1 MSQCRGTS
9 STPAR
14 LIPAVLILAQLA
26 GAAWIPESPAGV
38 SYNPQRI
45 RRGGLRGESRE
56 RVWPRQ
62 NPTGSSSAGPSSSQS
77 IIPSSSIS
85 ASPSN
90 FAAAAP
96 IAPTATESVSSTGTV
111 TPSSAILSET
121 TSTSVP
127 LPTTTRTTST
137 TSTSTTPTTST
148 RSTSISSSVPSV
160 PSSRTTR
167 SSSSSTDSSTPSPI
181 SADSASVPVTT
192 LVVNGQG
199 LLSTVRILPTSSS
212 PPNASNPFAPSAT
225 ANASSATSSDSFW
238 DNKGAVAGIF
248 TAGGLAVLALM
259 VLVGNYIRRYYA
271 RKAEDD
277 ILRGF
282 QDGGSESP
290 RYLDDSPT
298 PSMAEITAPAPAGSY
313 PDRNVF
319 NDPIP
324 QPQYP
329 SLAITPDYPPGT
341 QYQPYAPTPEISYGM
356 AISDDEEYRAVQ
368 SASAQG
374 SPALTSAS
382 SYSSYSSANPF
393 ASPVIVPP
401 PSLLLP
407 HSDSYQRPISYDSFY
422 ANSPRV

>member
-96 IAPTATESVSSTGTV
+96 IAPTATEDNFDFGAASDNYSYDVYHIDLHYTHHV
-111 TPSSAILSET
+111 DEIYFDFFFCAICAILK
-121 TSTSVP
+121 V
-127 LPTTTRTTST
+127 
-137 TSTSTTPTTST
+137 
-148 RSTSISSSVPSV
+148 
-160 PSSRTTR
+160 RTTR